1 MNKRKGVL
9 FFTIAIILIGDS
21 CSGPESDL
29 QVITAEL
36 PLHLEEHIDVAGI
49 EGSEVSEDLLVPV
62 QWDFDTLQSDWKPV
76 IPLQPSF
83 APARVTY
90 SDNAL
95 RVAISEANQ
104 YPGRPFMLGCIYTDL
119 PEWHPEHWESIL
131 VSLRTEDEIVGL
143 QLAFNIREQ
152 LGATPREQSPFV
164 LYSDGCNVV
173 KDGQVHTYMLQ
184 VGRSNWERDAV
195 LEQLIVMILAREPG
209 NVDIL
214 SVKAIPKE
222 ALYSDVRV
230 GLSTEV
236 CDDSHRRT
244 LFSHAPGK
252 LDYRVKVPDEGRF
265 DVGLGVLRGD
275 IPVTFKIAAIPRGAE
290 EESFLEEVYSNT
302 ENWAQRSI
310 DLSKFAGETITL
322 RLETEAEPA
331 GTVALWA
338 APTLSGKRA
347 TTKPNIILYIIDGA
361 SADYMSV
368 YGYNRRTTPNIE
380 RLAEEGAVFEHAY
393 SNATWTKVSNPS
405 FMTSQYISVLGG
417 FTGQSSQLP
426 HQAMPMAQFMH
437 DTGYQTGVFTTNAY
451 CGAMSG
457 FDRGVDWL
465 NEKWAR
471 SNFASARELHKDYWE
486 WRKAHPG
493 QPYWVHFQTT
503 DLHWPWKPEAP
514 FAGLFLSPESR
525 LRYFEWEREVA
536 KAAGLSYPTWPT
548 PRRIPPDAFKKAGIN
563 HLEYFEN
570 ARCLNDEAMAH
581 NDYQLG
587 KLVERLKAAG
597 EWEHTLLII
606 TADHGS
612 WFGIGFYDP
621 IPPLWGPRFR
631 SYETHIPM
639 IFIWPGHIAP
649 GQRLSQPVSL
659 IDMLPTILDLVD
671 IPEPEGLQG
680 QSLAP
685 LLLGKEGWQSKPIIF
700 DEFYFDPET
709 RDLVGKIEVIDG
721 RWGAS
726 LDIDHRPEEL
736 RPQNYRLDT
745 TYPSSRLG
753 PPPPFPVL
761 IYDVWED
768 PDCLTPLN
776 ENRPDLVEKYTVFLE
791 AKWNEHQEHAK
802 RFLHPED
809 APLTPKQLRTLRS
822 LGYIR

>member
-1 MNKRKGVL
+1 MFKPKGVMFL
-9 FFTIAIILIGDS
+9 ILVITLLSFS
-21 CSGPESDL
+21 CSGPDSEL
-29 QVITAEL
+29 PVLKAEV
-36 PLHLEEHIDVAGI
+36 PLHLEEHIDDARI
-49 EGSEVSEDLLVPV
+49 EGSEAREDLLVPV
-62 QWDFDTLQSDWKPV
+62 QWDFNALQPDWKPV

-83 APARVTY
+83 EPAQVTY
-90 SDNAL
+90 LDDAL
-95 RVAISEANQ
+95 RVTISEANQ
-104 YPGRPFMLGCIYTDL
+104 YPGSQFMLGCIYTDL

-131 VSLRTEDEIVGL
+131 VSLRTEDEIVRL
-143 QLAFNIREQ
+143 QLAFNIRKQ

-164 LYSDGCNVV
+164 LFSDRCDVV
-173 KDGQVHTYMLQ
+173 KDGLVHTYMLQ
-184 VGRSNWERDAV
+184 VGRSNWEQDAL
-195 LEQLIVMILAREPG
+195 LEQLIVMVVAGEPAD
-209 NVDIL
+209 VDIL

-222 ALYSDVRV
+222 ALYLHVPV

-236 CDDSHRRT
+236 CNDAYRRT
-244 LFSHAPGK
+244 LFSHTPGK
-252 LDYRVKVPDEGRF
+252 LEYRVKVPKEGRF
-265 DVGLGVLRGD
+265 DVGLGVLRRD
-275 IPVTFKIAAIPRGAE
+275 IPVTFKIAAIPRGGE
-290 EESFLEEVYSNT
+290 EESLLEEVYSDK
-302 ENWAQRSI
+302 EHWAQRSV
-310 DLSKFAGETITL
+310 DLSDFGGQTITL
-322 RLETEAEPA
+322 RLETEAEHA
-331 GTVALWA
+331 GTVSLWA

-380 RLAEEGAVFEHAY
+380 RLAAEGAVFEHAY

-417 FTGQSSQLP
+417 YTGDSGQLP
-426 HQAMPMAQFMH
+426 SQATTMAQFMH
-437 DTGYQTGVFTTNAY
+437 DTGYQTGVFTTNSY

-465 NEKWAR
+465 REKWEE
-471 SNFASARELHKDYWE
+471 STFASARELHKDYWE

-493 QPYWVHFQTT
+493 QPYWAHFQTT
-503 DLHWPWKPEAP
+503 DVHWPWEPEAP
-514 FAGLFLSPESR
+514 FAGLFLGPELR
-525 LRYFEWEREVA
+525 LRYFKWEREVA

-563 HLEYFEN
+563 HLEYFED

-587 KLVERLKAAG
+587 KLVERLKDSG

-606 TADHGS
+606 AADHGS
-612 WFGIGFYDP
+612 WFGIGLYDP

-639 IFIWPGHIAP
+639 IFVWPGHIAP
-649 GQRLSQPVSL
+649 GQRLRQPVSL
-659 IDMLPTILDLVD
+659 IDMLPTVLDLAD
-671 IPEPEGLQG
+671 IPAPEGLQG

-685 LLLGKEGWQSKPIIF
+685 LLLGEESWQSRPIIF
-700 DEFYFDPET
+700 DEFYVDPET
-709 RDLVGKIEVIDG
+709 GGLLGKIEVIDG

-726 LDIDHRPEEL
+726 LDIDHRPDEK
-736 RPQNYRLDT
+736 RPPDYRIDPS
-745 TYPSSRLG
+745 YPYSRLG

-768 PDCLTPLN
+768 PDCLVPLN
-776 ENRPDLVEKYTVFLE
+776 EKRPDLVEKYTEFLE
-791 AKWNEHQEHAK
+791 AKWKEHQELAQHFT
-802 RFLHPED
+802 RSED
-809 APLTPKQLRTLRS
+809 SPLTPEQLRTLRS